1 MKYTIDATEKAIGR
15 TSSEVAILLMG
26 KNDTDFVKNKV
37 SENKVEIINASKVKM
52 SEKKGK
58 TVFHETYSGYPGG
71 LKIKSNEQIAAKK
84 GFAELF
90 RLAVYGML
98 PANKLRPRMIKNLT
112 IKE

>member
-26 KNDTDFVKNKV
+26 KNDTDFVK
-37 SENKVEIINASKVKM
+37 NKVEIINASKVKM

-98 PANKLRPRMIKNLT
+98 PANKLRPRMMKNLT

>member
-98 PANKLRPRMIKNLT
+98 PANKLRPRMMKNLT
-112 IKE
+112 IKK